1 MRRLFLFMIVL
12 TMLCIPFVSCATVTT
27 ATKAADSVIE
37 KCGSLPVLEEPTCV
51 LPANATKEQVE
62 QNESCTNS
70 VTIARASY
78 LVKLHDYFVCVQSA
92 FATGQDTITMDKT
105 IGLTLPEPPSQ
116 CVVEEPT
123 KTQAQ
128 FVYNYNSENCMY
140 DSYTVFEV
148 G

>member
-1 MRRLFLFMIVL
+1 MIVL

-78 LVKLHDYFVCVQSA
+78 LVKLHDYFVCVQA
-92 FATGQDTITMDKT
+92 VFAVGQDTITMDKT
-105 IGLTLPEPPSQ
+105 IGLALPEQPSQ

-128 FVYNYNSENCMY
+128 LVYNYNSENG
-140 DSYTVFEV
+140 TVKLYSLLDV